1 LCLHAEVERLRQH
14 KHILLELVRE
24 GSSGGSNIAAFV
36 RWQQRA
42 EFIVRNEAAAP
53 SVFAA
58 LEAALALLPATEFHG
73 DHYGGYSTPSR
84 AEVLAA
90 RALVAAALGRT

>member
-1 LCLHAEVERLRQH
+1 MTCTHTSAEADTAWACDGLCALCLHADNTAMR
-14 KHILLELVRE
+14 
-24 GSSGGSNIAAFV
+24 
-36 RWQQRA
+36 
-42 EFIVRNEAAAP
+42 
-53 SVFAA
+53 AA

-90 RALVAAALGRT
+90 RALVAAALGRTP